1 MRQGCRSQE
10 GQLSPGAVPSLRGRR
25 GANKATGALAASILT
40 IVYHMLNTG
49 ELYRDLGPHHF
60 VHRAKAGTLRRLVT
74 RLQNLGYAVQISPLA
89 A

>member
-1 MRQGCRSQE
+1 
-10 GQLSPGAVPSLRGRR
+10 
-25 GANKATGALAASILT
+25 
-40 IVYHMLNTG
+40 MLNTG

-60 VHRAKAGTLRRLVT
+60 DHRAKAGTLRRLVT